1 MHSRCAGTAPF
12 TIDRIFK
19 GTKSG
24 DLPVQPSTKF
34 KFVVNRKT
42 AAALGIEVL
51 LELLLAADDAIE

>member
-12 TIDRIFK
+12 YIDRILK
-19 GTKSG
+19 GTKSD
-24 DLPVQPSTKF
+24 DLPVQPPTKF

-51 LELLLAADDAIE
+51 LELLLAADDVIE